1 MMSKFGPKRLA
12 SPVWDLAKRIDLFRF
27 VFLIFILVIVF
38 IVFIVPLVD
47 AAVFEGSSISSHKAS
62 QNVPDMAANLSSS
75 TLQNGKIQN
84 QGTDNTIIGTV
95 SPSLGV
101 IQAWDEKDPLHALT
115 YTLQIQK
122 WNSPQPTLVQLC
134 VREYGSLK
142 PWRIVGDKK
151 RFNPSA
157 GSVSWTLKPFWEIP
171 FLGQSEYRFIID
183 GVETRAFPGPKII
196 AVLSKAGDSL
206 NGRVHNFEVTAK
218 SSQNLMICLVGGDSR
233 LPENIKSW
241 KTIGQCQEY
250 WNGNGEQTYN
260 WQIPEIQAL
269 PYYDFD
275 IKIKEAI

>member
-1 MMSKFGPKRLA
+1 MMSKFSPKRLA
-12 SPVWDLAKRIDLFRF
+12 SLVWDLAKRIDLFLF
-27 VFLIFILVIVF
+27 VFLIFILLIIF
-38 IVFIVPLVD
+38 IIPLVD
-47 AAVFEGSSISSHKAS
+47 AAEFEGSSISLHKAT

-122 WNSPQPTLVQLC
+122 WNSPQAPVIELC

-151 RFNPSA
+151 NFIPSA
-157 GSVSWTLKPFWEIP
+157 GSVSWTLKPFWETP
-171 FLGQSEYRFIID
+171 FLGQGEYMFIID
-183 GVETRAFPGPKII
+183 GVETRAFSGPEII
-196 AVLSKAGDSL
+196 AVLSETGDSL

-241 KTIGQCQEY
+241 KNIGQCQEY

-260 WQIPEIQAL
+260 WQIPELQAP
-269 PYYDFD
+269 PYYDFN
-275 IKIKEAI
+275 IKINEAI